1 MVLIHF
7 LFMINDKKGGIILHV
22 VKNPTTSGGF
32 MKVRVHNH
40 KIIILVKGSDD
51 WVRVTD
57 KWILDRMYRIL
68 MHLQAIRHIDN
79 GKK

>member
-1 MVLIHF
+1 
-7 LFMINDKKGGIILHV
+7 
-22 VKNPTTSGGF
+22 
-32 MKVRVHNH
+32 MKVNTKKH

-68 MHLQAIRHIDN
+68 MHLQAIRNLNN

>member
-1 MVLIHF
+1 
-7 LFMINDKKGGIILHV
+7 
-22 VKNPTTSGGF
+22 
-32 MKVRVHNH
+32 MKVNAKKH

-68 MHLQAIRHIDN
+68 MQLLTIRNIDN